1 MESSE
6 TAKKI
11 NYKRLALL
19 IAIVLLFAFLIGIVF
34 RLRYQR
40 TKLRELNEQTRQ
52 LEDRVNELMREKER
66 LQSDLEF
73 TKSLEGLLQYAR
85 DNLGYKLPEDIR
97 IEDDM
102 PEDGGTDGE

>member
-11 NYKRLALL
+11 NYNRLALL
-19 IAIVLLFAFLIGIVF
+19 IAVVLLFAFLIGIVF